1 MTNAIIWS
9 DTGNGVYVRL
19 HDVDAILRD
28 GDTVNNVNDNFV
40 EMLQIEQQ
48 AKKPEKN
55 KWFLTN
61 WRKDNKIVHSY
72 KEVSQQWLIWADP
85 PQMGSLSLWIGLS
98 YGLCNLLLPERE
110 GVVPVISSL
119 LASSPRER
127 ERASK
132 FDRSSIQLLSEKKK
146 KTKKK
151 NREPKCCPLYQ
162 KGVCLLKFGPILF
175 SPNTSGELSSSYCN
189 NQLLCYM
196 DSVAA
201 NGYRIYFLADVSS
214 VYLA

>member
-1 MTNAIIWS
+1 
-9 DTGNGVYVRL
+9 
-19 HDVDAILRD
+19 
-28 GDTVNNVNDNFV
+28 
-40 EMLQIEQQ
+40 
-48 AKKPEKN
+48 
-55 KWFLTN
+55 
-61 WRKDNKIVHSY
+61 
-72 KEVSQQWLIWADP
+72 
-85 PQMGSLSLWIGLS
+85 MGSLSLWIGLS
-98 YGLCNLLLPERE
+98 HGLCNLLLPERE

-175 SPNTSGELSSSYCN
+175 SPNTSGELSSYQHTKYHKQTKNQWARDDPAFIVICCLLLAVSTLAYCAAYDHSVSHAVFVIIAVLVFHFLLVGVVLATCCWFLTN
-189 NQLLCYM
+189 NYLREEAPNSHVVEQRVEWQVWELCTSHFIFCA
-196 DSVAA
+196 DSLCL
-201 NGYRIYFLADVSS
+201 GLSS
-214 VYLA
+214 